1 MHPIHIPCTYTY
13 LYPHLYPFPPT
24 HSVAGSLMPGP
35 PPTKKYGENKQL
47 TFLASLLSGTVDDK
61 DRRFVISFYVMD
73 NTLKV

>member
-1 MHPIHIPCTYTY
+1 MCF
-13 LYPHLYPFPPT
+13 LFC
-24 HSVAGSLMPGP
+24 SVAGSLMPGP

-73 NTLKV
+73 NTLKVTIGCGFDDQWR